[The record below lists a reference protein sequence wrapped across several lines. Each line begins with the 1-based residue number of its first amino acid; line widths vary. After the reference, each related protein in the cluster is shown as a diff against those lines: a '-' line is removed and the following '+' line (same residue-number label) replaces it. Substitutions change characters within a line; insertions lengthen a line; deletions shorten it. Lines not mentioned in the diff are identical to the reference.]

1 MNAFVI
7 TKTAIRSLRKTILR
21 SCLTALGV
29 IIGVGSVITLVSL
42 GAGARVKIEESLSRD
57 QLRILQV
64 NARTPDQRQ
73 PRNSSELLTLDDY
86 REIRKKIDGISSGSV
101 YAFHQ
106 GVIAKARGRSVEPVI
121 TGVEPSAFE
130 IQGRRIL
137 RGVAFGDFDVR
148 RASSVCLLTEST
160 ERLLFPDGD
169 AIGRVV
175 TLGGNPFVILGIVQD
190 TVPGPMQAILEDNA
204 VFVPVTSLVRRLSPN
219 AQFSFTLQVET
230 VDRVQ
235 NVKARLVD
243 TMEALRGNR
252 KAVFS
257 FYQTGDGQRQ
267 LAEGSRTMTLLLA
280 AIAGISLV
288 VGGIG
293 IMNTMIVNVT
303 ERTREIGIRLAIGTR
318 EIDVARQFLVEA
330 IVLSVAGGV
339 IGVLLGTV
347 TAQFLTYINGWPT
360 KVTLSSVALAFI
372 CSVSVGV
379 VFGYYPARR
388 AAKVDPIQ
396 ALRSE

>member
-1 MNAFVI
+1 MNLIVI
-7 TKTAIRSLRKTILR
+7 AKTAVSSLRKTLLR

-29 IIGVGSVITLVSL
+29 IIGVASVITLVSL
-42 GAGARVKIEESLSRD
+42 GAGARAKIEESLSRD
-57 QLRILQV
+57 QLRLLLV
-64 NARTPDQRQ
+64 NAMTHDQRWT
-73 PRNSSELLTLDDY
+73 PNSAELLTLNDY
-86 REIRKKIDGISSGSV
+86 RDIRRNIDGISSGSV
-101 YAFHQ
+101 YAYYQ
-106 GVIAKARGRSVEPVI
+106 SVRAKARGRSADPVV

-148 RASSVCLLTEST
+148 RASSVCLLTET
-160 ERLLFPDGD
+160 MERLLFPDGD
-169 AIGRVV
+169 AIGKVV

-190 TVPGPMQAILEDNA
+190 TIPGPLTEILEDKA
-204 VFVPVTSLVRRLSPN
+204 VFVPITSLLRRLAPN
-219 AQFSFTLQVET
+219 ARLSFSLQTDT

-235 NVKARLVD
+235 SVKTQLVD
-243 TMEALRGNR
+243 LMEARRGNR
-252 KAVFS
+252 KAVFG
-257 FYQTGDGQRQ
+257 FHQLTDGQQQ

-318 EIDVARQFLVEA
+318 EMDVAKQFLVEA

-339 IGVLLGTV
+339 IGVLLGTM

-360 KVTLSSVALAFI
+360 KVTPSSVVLAFV